1 MHLQL
6 RMRGCVRGADFGTK
20 VLQRI
25 GSGTRLVRGGGEAVD
40 DFIRLDFVRAAC
52 KVPGRATVSGGGG
65 GGGGGGGAASRPMS
79 ARTVSGGLSEDA
91 NVSDVEQVRPVGGAV
106 DADAQDGSGTIRI
119 GMRRIETVRVG
130 DGRGQWGQRGRRR
143 RWGCGRKQ
151 SVVLARKRRR
161 RVWQLHVAGGVPIP
175 LRRAECLAA
184 HHIVHGGKG
193 GGVVKVAVCEDLA
206 PRDLLLLP
214 RESDAVIVRVAR
226 VLAVTLREQEQVLL
240 SGAAVRQRTVFL
252 PGHRALPPHSR
263 GWRVSPIRVGWRGAR
278 HERS

>member
-1 MHLQL
+1 MHFAAAHARLREGCRLRYRCGAANWERHTPHAGWRRSSRRFYPARFCSRSLQGTGPCHGEG
-6 RMRGCVRGADFGTK
+6 RGAGVRGET
-20 VLQRI
+20 
-25 GSGTRLVRGGGEAVD
+25 
-40 DFIRLDFVRAAC
+40 
-52 KVPGRATVSGGGG
+52 
-65 GGGGGGGAASRPMS
+65 GGAASRPMN

-119 GMRRIETVRVG
+119 GMRRVETVRVG

-151 SVVLARKRRR
+151 SVVLARKRRS

-175 LRRAECLAA
+175 LRRAERLAA

-226 VLAVTLREQEQVLL
+226 VLAVPLREQEQVLL
-240 SGAAVRQRTVFL
+240 SGAAVRQRTA
-252 PGHRALPPHSR
+252 PWHRALPSHRR